1 MEINEKLQS
10 LINNSDLIVAV
21 NSAKELMNITSRPLL
36 LDEIE
41 LLKKNGNRSDN
52 WENIRV
58 VGDFNGEYIRDNYF
72 YGKVVLHEFTGA
84 LVKLRNYSSFT
95 SGIYR
100 SAIGN
105 CIIGKDSLI
114 YECKLLDN
122 FIVSSG
128 AIIFNVGTIASE
140 KFFWKW
146 RDYTY
151 WARNRGSGI
160 SSLCRDGYGSSYF
173 YT

>member
-72 YGKVVLHEFTGA
+72 YG
-84 LVKLRNYSSFT
+84 
-95 SGIYR
+95 
-100 SAIGN
+100 
-105 CIIGKDSLI
+105 
-114 YECKLLDN
+114 
-122 FIVSSG
+122 
-128 AIIFNVGTIASE
+128 
-140 KFFWKW
+140 
-146 RDYTY
+146 
-151 WARNRGSGI
+151 
-160 SSLCRDGYGSSYF
+160 
-173 YT
+173 